1 MLDEAGSPR
10 VGRRRPA
17 EPRAPL
23 ADRRVPPALPR
34 AGPAPAAAD
43 RGAGKRAGA
52 EPNAGERRREPAV
65 VVPITLAA
73 CFLAAVALLALTVG
87 RFSVPVDHVVQIL
100 AAQFGPIPVQASG
113 TEQNVVLLVRLPRI
127 LLALLVG
134 GGLAIG
140 GAALQ
145 AIFRNPLVSPEI
157 IGVSAGASFGG
168 ALALL
173 LGLGPFLLVGG
184 SFACGLLA
192 LATLFLITSGR
203 TGTPMLM
210 IVLGGVVTGS
220 FFSALVAL
228 VTYVADPNTTLPA
241 IVFWLLGSVSS
252 ATFTKVAVALLPVLG
267 GAAVLVALRWRI
279 NVLSLGDDDAAALG
293 VRPRPLRWVVLVA
306 VALIVAGAVAVSGAV
321 SWVGLVIP
329 HLARMWVGPDHRVL
343 LPVSFLLGGAYI
355 VLVDTIARTATAG
368 EIPLGVLTAL
378 IGAPVFFLLL
388 RRNREKVWDSA

>member
-1 MLDEAGSPR
+1 MPGPLPISNSMLHE
-10 VGRRRPA
+10 
-17 EPRAPL
+17 
-23 ADRRVPPALPR
+23 
-34 AGPAPAAAD
+34 AGPARLNGRGPRAAGPAS
-43 RGAGKRAGA
+43 RRI
-52 EPNAGERRREPAV
+52 PRERRSGPAV
-65 VVPITLAA
+65 LGPVATAAGVLVVIG
-73 CFLAAVALLALTVG
+73 VLALALG
-87 RFSVPVDHVVQIL
+87 RFSVQPWHVVQIL
-100 AAQFGPIPVQASG
+100 AAQLAPFPLEASQ
-113 TEQNVVLLVRLPRI
+113 TEQNVILLVRLPRV
-127 LLALLVG
+127 LLAVLVG

-173 LGLGPFLLVGG
+173 LGLGPVLLVTG
-184 SFACGLLA
+184 SFVFGLVA
-192 LATLFLITSGR
+192 LGTLLLITAGR
-203 TGTPMLM
+203 GGAPMLM

-228 VTYVADPNTTLPA
+228 VTYIADPNTTLPA
-241 IVFWLLGSVSS
+241 IVFWLLGSVAT
-252 ATFTKVAVALLPVLG
+252 ATFAKVAVALLPVLG
-267 GAAVLVALRWRI
+267 GAAVLLALRWRI
-279 NVLSLGDDDAAALG
+279 NVLSLGDEDAAALG
-293 VRPRPLRWVVLVA
+293 VAPRPLRWVVLIS

-321 SWVGLVIP
+321 SWVGLVVP

-355 VLVDTIARTATAG
+355 VLVDTVARTATAG

-388 RRNREKVWDSA
+388 RRNRERIWESA

>member
-10 VGRRRPA
+10 LGRRRPGGLRPA
-17 EPRAPL
+17 Q
-23 ADRRVPPALPR
+23 PALPR
-34 AGPAPAAAD
+34 AGPAAGAA
-43 RGAGKRAGA
+43 GAVERQAREHTLGKR
-52 EPNAGERRREPAV
+52 EAGERRREPAV
-65 VVPITLAA
+65 VVPVALTA
-73 CFLAAVALLALTVG
+73 CFLAAVTVLALAVG
-87 RFSVPVDHVVQIL
+87 RYSVPLDHVVQIL
-100 AAQFGPIPVQASG
+100 TAQIAPFPVQASG
-113 TEQNVVLLVRLPRI
+113 TEQNVVLLVRLPRV

-173 LGLGPFLLVGG
+173 LGLGPLLLVGG
-184 SFACGLLA
+184 SFVCGLLA
-192 LATLFLITSGR
+192 LGMLFLITSGR
-203 TGTPMLM
+203 AGTPMLM

-228 VTYVADPNTTLPA
+228 VTYIADPNTTLPA
-241 IVFWLLGSVSS
+241 IVFWLLGSVST
-252 ATFTKVAVALLPVLG
+252 ATFAKVAVALIPVLG

-279 NVLSLGDDDAAALG
+279 NVLSLGDEDAAALG

>member
-1 MLDEAGSPR
+1 MF
-10 VGRRRPA
+10 
-17 EPRAPL
+17 
-23 ADRRVPPALPR
+23 VPIAVTAALLT
-34 AGPAPAAAD
+34 
-43 RGAGKRAGA
+43 
-52 EPNAGERRREPAV
+52 AV
-65 VVPITLAA
+65 V
-73 CFLAAVALLALTVG
+73 LLALAVG
-87 RFSVPVDHVVQIL
+87 RYNVPLWHVVQIL
-100 AAQFGPIPVQASG
+100 AAQLVPFPVEASG
-113 TEQNVVLLVRLPRI
+113 TEQNVVLLVRMPRI

-173 LGLGPFLLVGG
+173 LGLGSVLLVTG
-184 SFACGLLA
+184 SFVFGLVA
-192 LATLFLITSGR
+192 LATLVLITSGR
-203 TGTPMLM
+203 GGTPMLM

-228 VTYVADPNTTLPA
+228 VTYIADPNTTLPA
-241 IVFWLLGSVSS
+241 IVFWLLGSVST
-252 ATFTKVAVALLPVLG
+252 ATFTKVLVALVPVLG
-267 GAAVLVALRWRI
+267 GAVVLLALRWRI
-279 NVLSLGDDDAAALG
+279 NVLSLGDEDAAALG
-293 VRPRPLRWVVLVA
+293 VQPRPLRWVVLVA
-306 VALIVAGAVAVSGAV
+306 VSLIVAGAVAVSGAV

-355 VLVDTIARTATAG
+355 VLVDTVARTATAG

-388 RRNREKVWDSA
+388 RRNRERIWESA

>member
-1 MLDEAGSPR
+1 MLHEASSARLNSRGSRTEGNASRRGPR
-10 VGRRRPA
+10 ERGS
-17 EPRAPL
+17 
-23 ADRRVPPALPR
+23 
-34 AGPAPAAAD
+34 GPAVLGPIATAA
-43 RGAGKRAGA
+43 GVLI
-52 EPNAGERRREPAV
+52 V
-65 VVPITLAA
+65 VGL
-73 CFLAAVALLALTVG
+73 LSLALG
-87 RFSVPVDHVVQIL
+87 RFSVPPWHVVQIL
-100 AAQFGPIPVQASG
+100 AAQLAPFPLEASQ
-113 TEQNVVLLVRLPRI
+113 TEQSVVLLVRLPRV

-168 ALALL
+168 AVALL
-173 LGLGPFLLVGG
+173 LGLGPVLLVAG
-184 SFACGLLA
+184 SFVFGLVA
-192 LATLFLITSGR
+192 LGTLLLITAGR
-203 TGTPMLM
+203 GGAPMLM

-228 VTYVADPNTTLPA
+228 VTYIADPNTTLPA
-241 IVFWLLGSVSS
+241 IVFWLLGSVAT
-252 ATFTKVAVALLPVLG
+252 ATFAKVAVALVPVLG

-279 NVLSLGDDDAAALG
+279 NVLSLGDEDAAALG
-293 VRPRPLRWVVLVA
+293 VAPRPLRWVVLIA

-321 SWVGLVIP
+321 SWVGLVVP

-355 VLVDTIARTATAG
+355 VLVDTVARTATAG

-388 RRNREKVWDSA
+388 RRNRDRIWESA

>member
-1 MLDEAGSPR
+1 MLDEASSARLNRRSFRFGGAAWRPVPGEGPGEGPGHGTGHSHGAGHSPGKTAV
-10 VGRRRPA
+10 VGPIA
-17 EPRAPL
+17 
-23 ADRRVPPALPR
+23 V
-34 AGPAPAAAD
+34 AAALLT
-43 RGAGKRAGA
+43 
-52 EPNAGERRREPAV
+52 V
-65 VVPITLAA
+65 VG
-73 CFLAAVALLALTVG
+73 LLALAVG
-87 RFSVPVDHVVQIL
+87 RFNVPVGHVVQIL
-100 AAQFGPIPVQASG
+100 TAQLVPVPLEANP

-168 ALALL
+168 AVALL
-173 LGLGPFLLVGG
+173 LGLGSVLLVTG
-184 SFACGLLA
+184 SFLFGLVALGLL
-192 LATLFLITSGR
+192 FLTTSGR
-203 TGTPMLM
+203 GGTPLLM

-228 VTYVADPNTTLPA
+228 VTYIADPNTTLPA
-241 IVFWLLGSVSS
+241 IVFWLLGSVAT
-252 ATFTKVAVALLPVLG
+252 ATFAKVAVALIPVVG
-267 GAAVLVALRWRI
+267 GAVVLLLLRWRI
-279 NVLSLGDDDAAALG
+279 NVLSLGDEDAAALG
-293 VRPRPLRWVVLVA
+293 LRPRPLRWVVLVA

-355 VLVDTIARTATAG
+355 VLVDTVARTATAG

-388 RRNREKVWDSA
+388 RRNRERIWESA

>member
-1 MLDEAGSPR
+1 L
-10 VGRRRPA
+10 
-17 EPRAPL
+17 
-23 ADRRVPPALPR
+23 
-34 AGPAPAAAD
+34 
-43 RGAGKRAGA
+43 
-52 EPNAGERRREPAV
+52 GERRREAAV
-65 VVPITLAA
+65 VVPVALAA
-73 CFLAAVALLALTVG
+73 CFLAAVALLALAVG
-87 RFSVPVDHVVQIL
+87 RFSVPLDHVVQIL
-100 AAQFGPIPVQASG
+100 AAQLAPVPVQASG

-127 LLALLVG
+127 VLALLVG

-192 LATLFLITSGR
+192 LGALFLITSGR
-203 TGTPMLM
+203 SGTPMLM

-228 VTYVADPNTTLPA
+228 VTYLADPNTTLPA

-252 ATFTKVAVALLPVLG
+252 ATTAKVAVALIPVLG
-267 GAAVLVALRWRI
+267 GASVLLALRWRI
-279 NVLSLGDDDAAALG
+279 NVLSLGDEDATALG

>member
-1 MLDEAGSPR
+1 MSRSSPPR
-10 VGRRRPA
+10 LCPVPA
-17 EPRAPL
+17 E
-23 ADRRVPPALPR
+23 
-34 AGPAPAAAD
+34 
-43 RGAGKRAGA
+43 
-52 EPNAGERRREPAV
+52 
-65 VVPITLAA
+65 
-73 CFLAAVALLALTVG
+73 
-87 RFSVPVDHVVQIL
+87 S
-100 AAQFGPIPVQASG
+100 SG
-113 TEQNVVLLVRLPRI
+113 TEQNVVPLVRLPRV

-134 GGLAIG
+134 GGLAVG

-145 AIFRNPLVSPEI
+145 AIFRNPLVSPQI

-173 LGLGPFLLVGG
+173 LGLGTGFLVAGLRVRHGG
-184 SFACGLLA
+184 PRL
-192 LATLFLITSGR
+192 LFLITSGR
-203 TGTPMLM
+203 GGTPMLM

-228 VTYVADPNTTLPA
+228 VTYLADPYTTLPA
-241 IVFWLLGSVSS
+241 IVFWLLGSVAT
-252 ATFTKVAVALLPVLG
+252 ATFAKVLVARSPVLG
-267 GAAVLVALRWRI
+267 GAVVLLALRWRI
-279 NVLSLGDDDAAALG
+279 NVLSLGDEDAAALG
-293 VRPRPLRWVVLVA
+293 LRPRPLRWAVLVA

-378 IGAPVFFLLL
+378 IGAPVFFVLL
-388 RRNREKVWDSA
+388 RRNRDRIWESA